1 MDNSVDDSIEYIII
15 EDSLVQS
22 PINAAQQ
29 VAFNQADQALQE
41 LMDPNPINNLR
52 MMHRL
57 PIRNEDGYT
66 LNYSYYGENNNDEM
80 DVSSVESTTGLPA
93 FSNLDETAELDLLD
107 ISYDSQNDTVEW
119 ESFNE
124 DQ

>member
-66 LNYSYYGENNNDEM
+66 LNYSYYGENN
-80 DVSSVESTTGLPA
+80 
-93 FSNLDETAELDLLD
+93 LDETAELDLLD